1 MGAELFPVAVAL
13 AVAVLSVPIC
23 YGYTVLCKLLF
34 PEEVPSSE
42 ILGMAIAI
50 LAAVLAISMF
60 LTWGRVKNK
69 MYYGFA
75 LFMFSSV
82 IDLILGLEMDGI
94 VRGLLP
100 NYLKYGEPYLMSAW
114 GAVAAYWDG
123 TVFLTFYAIM
133 AYLASNGRTY
143 RTIGLYWS
151 SSILNSMVVLLL
163 GACLSNSGLSWC
175 TLLNIPYVLLPLAVA
190 VQCLAE
196 APLRQPQTNGKP
208 SWLDKALVVLL
219 IESSL
224 AALLKGLATC
234 GSKQYIPDWYRTMA
248 EPILQEQEPA
258 PFAAVQ
264 GLISLF
270 YFLPGYLVI
279 AWGIMVNPGQTWVQD
294 LAVILAGASLHAGG
308 STVGMVFHKLTKP
321 EHGLPSTVNH
331 SAQLAFWGVNSLL
344 SVVPQIAA
352 ARLMWLPVEPR
363 HKVQQ
368 QKQKSKTKGQEKQNN
383 SSKKLKAN

>member
-13 AVAVLSVPIC
+13 VVGVLAVPVC
-23 YGYTVLCKLLF
+23 YSYTVLCELLF
-34 PEEVPSSE
+34 PEEMLGMD
-42 ILGMAIAI
+42 ILGIAIAI
-50 LAAVLAISMF
+50 LAAVLAISVF
-60 LTWGRVKNK
+60 LTWERVKNK

-75 LFMFSSV
+75 LFIFSSV

-94 VRGLLP
+94 VRGFLP

-123 TVFLTFYAIM
+123 TVFLTCYIIM

-143 RTIGLYWS
+143 RTIGLHWS

-163 GACLSNSGLSWC
+163 GACLSQSGLSWC
-175 TLLNIPYVLLPLAVA
+175 TVLNIPYVLFPLAVA

-196 APLRQPQTNGKP
+196 APLRQPTNGKP
-208 SWLDKALVVLL
+208 SWLDKALAVLL
-219 IESSL
+219 IESAM
-224 AALLKGLATC
+224 AALLKGLAVC
-234 GSKQYIPDWYRTMA
+234 GSRQYIPNWYRTMA
-248 EPILQEQEPA
+248 EPILQEQDPA
-258 PFAAVQ
+258 PFAAIQ
-264 GLISLF
+264 GLITLF
-270 YFLPGYLVI
+270 YFLPGYLAV
-279 AWGIMVNPGQTWVQD
+279 AWGIMVNPGQKWVQD

-331 SAQLAFWGVNSLL
+331 SAYLAFWGVNSLL

-352 ARLMWLPVEPR
+352 MRLVWLTVEPR

-368 QKQKSKTKGQEKQNN
+368 QKQKSNAKGQQKQNN
-383 SSKKLKAN
+383 SYKKVKTN